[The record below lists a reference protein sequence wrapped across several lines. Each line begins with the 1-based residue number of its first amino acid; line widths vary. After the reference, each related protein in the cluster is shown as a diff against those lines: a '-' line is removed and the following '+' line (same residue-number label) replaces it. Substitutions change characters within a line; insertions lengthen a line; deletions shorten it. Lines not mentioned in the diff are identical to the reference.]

1 MIAFLDGSGVRTPDL
16 DNNNL
21 VPLRRTARRVLTTID
36 VLTPGAQPH
45 PRAIAPQ

>member
-1 MIAFLDGSGVRTPDL
+1 MIAFLDGLGVRTPGFDK
-16 DNNNL
+16 NR
-21 VPLRRTARRVLTTID
+21 VPLRRTARLDLTTID